1 VFRYVTSRSSSFI
14 ADATT
19 TCKVQAPRSLD
30 RTLREI
36 FGARGAGNPFR
47 VAA

>member
-1 VFRYVTSRSSSFI
+1 VGGETLRLRS
-14 ADATT
+14 
-19 TCKVQAPRSLD
+19 VQAPRSLD

-36 FGARGAGNPFR
+36 FGARGAGNAFR